1 MLGTRS
7 DSYRYWISEQKRYES
22 IPNSLDFANLGSTC
36 DANNYDYSYW
46 NGIGFN
52 FASVPQDMYYD
63 NQLLEQYGSRVKKG
77 GYVFISISEF
87 AFLTDRYDTDYHN
100 HKYYGFLNPQHV
112 WGYTKLKAFLLKHS
126 PGLVDSRYTKQEVKQ
141 LINSLLRKK
150 SPANRTLEEQS
161 IQSMSNWKNE
171 FGWNDEAKL
180 SDAQKETIDRSWNI
194 FLNDISFCKQ
204 NDLIPIVVVPSFCEH
219 LKKLMPDHILKEC
232 LWRYIERIR
241 EMGIQV
247 VDFWNDNELCDE
259 KYYKTP
265 ICLNQLGI
273 KLFNTKLQQAV
284 FQERNNSVDM
294 SEKKSLNTV
303 ILNNGLVIPSV
314 AFGTGVI
321 KRFYRNKTLYYKDT
335 LKAILKTVKHR
346 KMVRFW
352 KNDLTIKKTL
362 DQAVACGFRL
372 FDTGRLYGHSEKYI
386 GDILSRYS
394 RKDFFIVTKVSD
406 VDLTRYP
413 DKNTIHDNLSQ
424 SLGFL
429 RTDYV
434 DAYLLHFP
442 SGDWISMYKDIE
454 AEYKAGRTKSIGVCN
469 FDTEEL
475 KKLKDIADVKP
486 MICQVEVHPLNT
498 KKELVDF
505 CKENN
510 ILVMAHTPTGH
521 MSKEIVESEVFKKL
535 TKKYKKSAAQII
547 YRWHI
552 QNGIIPIMTSTSKQ
566 HLIENYEVFD
576 FELSAED
583 MKDIDMLDR
592 GLSFDKNNNK
602 VNDCP
607 QFIYNL

>member
-7 DSYRYWISEQKRYES
+7 ESYKYWIAEQERYEK
-22 IPNSLDFANLGSTC
+22 IPALIDFANLGSTC

-46 NGIGFN
+46 NGVGFN
-52 FASVPQDMYYD
+52 FALAPQDMYYD
-63 NQLLEQYGSRVKKG
+63 NQLLEQYGKRLKKG
-77 GYVFISISEF
+77 AYLFISISEF
-87 AFLTDRYDTDYHN
+87 AFLTDRYETDYHN
-100 HKYYGFLNPQHV
+100 HKYYGVLDRERV
-112 WGYTKLKAFLLKHS
+112 WGYTKWKAILLKYA
-126 PGLVDSRYTKQEVKQ
+126 PGLVDGRYVKQEVKQ
-141 LINSLLRKK
+141 FIKQILKRKSSTK
-150 SPANRTLEEQS
+150 KTLEQWS
-161 IQSMSNWKNE
+161 IQVMSNWKKE
-171 FGWNDEAKL
+171 FSWDNDADL
-180 SDAQKETIDRSWNI
+180 SDAQRETISRSWKI
-194 FLNDISFCKQ
+194 FLEDISFCKQ
-204 NDLIPIVVVPSFCEH
+204 NNLIPVVVIPPFCEY
-219 LKKLMPDHILKEC
+219 LKKIMPNEILKEC
-232 LWRYIERIR
+232 LWQYIEQIR
-241 EMGIQV
+241 EMGLMV

-294 SEKKSLNTV
+294 SKKKSLNTV
-303 ILNNGLVIPSV
+303 VLNNGLVIPNV

-321 KRFYRNKTLYYKDT
+321 KRFYRNKSLFYKDV
-335 LKAILKTVKHR
+335 LKAILRTVKHR

-362 DQAVACGFRL
+362 YQAIVCGFRM

-386 GDILSRYS
+386 GDVLSRYN
-394 RKDFFIVTKVSD
+394 RKDFFVVTKVSD
-406 VDLTRYP
+406 VDLTRYS
-413 DKNTIHDNLSQ
+413 DKSTVSDNLSQ
-424 SLGFL
+424 SLSFL

-442 SGDWISMYKDIE
+442 SGDWISMYREIE
-454 AEYKAGRTKSIGVCN
+454 AEYKAGRTRSIGVCN
-469 FDTEEL
+469 FDIEEL
-475 KKLKDIADVKP
+475 KKIIDVADVKP
-486 MICQVEVHPLNT
+486 MICQIEVHPLNT

-510 ILVMAHTPTGH
+510 IVVMAHTPTGH
-521 MSKEIVESEVFKKL
+521 MCKEIVESEVFKKL

-566 HLIENYEVFD
+566 HLMENYQVFD

-583 MKDIDMLDR
+583 MRNIDLLDR
-592 GLSFDKNNNK
+592 GYSFDKNNNK